1 MKVAADQ
8 TNNYTVSDV
17 TAMLVNALKLLN
29 KANDLYTETIEYAY
43 YFSTEEWEEDK
54 KRVPAAFAAV
64 RDCIF
69 TGIRDSIQCH
79 LPVYNDEAQE
89 GQEQTKN
96 EI

>member
-1 MKVAADQ
+1 MAADK
-8 TNNYTVSDV
+8 TNNYTVSDA

-29 KANDLYTETIEYAY
+29 KANDLYTETLDGTAWIYSEAY
-43 YFSTEEWEEDK
+43 EEDK
-54 KRVPAAFAAV
+54 KKAAAAFAAV

-89 GQEQTKN
+89 GQEQMKN